1 MLNNELNF
9 RNQGVVLVNKKKIA
23 HIKKTQNIIK
33 QNIIKQNIIK
43 QNIIKQNIIKQNI
56 IKQKDTLEVHD
67 LEVSEPTVVKNNN
80 LLYDNP
86 RNKIITTGK
95 VLNIGKPTKIIK

>member
-23 HIKKTQNIIK
+23 HIKKT
-33 QNIIKQNIIK
+33 
-43 QNIIKQNIIKQNI
+43 QNIIKQNI